1 MTWVP
6 QVESSTTQSPPS
18 HASNGLG
25 RAGLIL
31 AVCALVLFWIPMV
44 YPTAGVVAV
53 TLSAIGYSRARAGD
67 ATNGRSSLLGLVLGV
82 LSLVLPIVV
91 LLGVAFLVMLPSAQ

>member
-1 MTWVP
+1 MTQVP
-6 QVESSTTQSPPS
+6 HFESSATQSPPPQP
-18 HASNGLG
+18 SNGFG

-44 YPTAGVVAV
+44 YPTVGVVAV
-53 TLSAIGYSRARAGD
+53 TLSAIGYSQARGGS
-67 ATNGRSSLLGLVLGV
+67 ATNGRSSVLGLVLGV